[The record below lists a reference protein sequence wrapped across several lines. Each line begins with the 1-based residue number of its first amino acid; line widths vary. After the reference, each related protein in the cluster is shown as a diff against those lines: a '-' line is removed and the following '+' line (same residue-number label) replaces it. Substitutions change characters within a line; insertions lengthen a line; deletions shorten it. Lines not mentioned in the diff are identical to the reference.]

1 MKLRERKQG
10 MNGKPIHVTDADF
23 DEVIRKNPLA
33 LIDFWAA
40 WCGPCQVLAPI
51 IEELARDHAG
61 KVFVGKLDVDENP
74 ETAERFKVYSIPT
87 VLIMK
92 DGCEVD
98 RIVGCVPKNNIENAL
113 KKHLG

>member
-1 MKLRERKQG
+1 VKLRERKQG